1 MTDLDGMSVAHE
13 YSLDSLSKT
22 IAYNETAYADL
33 CNNNRK
39 WRCIYNSSMI
49 HGYVWN
55 SVMISVLIVI

>member
-1 MTDLDGMSVAHE
+1 MTDLDGMSIAHE

-39 WRCIYNSSMI
+39 WRCIYNSSIMC
-49 HGYVWN
+49 V
-55 SVMISVLIVI
+55 